1 LIINILNDNKMKKQI
16 KMDIFREV
24 VTKDTVE
31 SINIRG
37 LILNS
42 IDNALIPHNVRLNMF
57 DHDIEDMKKDILK
70 QLLTKI

>member
-1 LIINILNDNKMKKQI
+1 MKKQI

-57 DHDIEDMKKDILK
+57 DHDIEDMKKDIFK
-70 QLLTKI
+70 QLLTKIKTNKQ

>member
-1 LIINILNDNKMKKQI
+1 MKKQI

>member
-1 LIINILNDNKMKKQI
+1 MKKQI

-42 IDNALIPHNVRLNMF
+42 IDNALIPHNVRLTMF

>member
-1 LIINILNDNKMKKQI
+1 
-16 KMDIFREV
+16 MDVFREV

-31 SINIRG
+31 SIDIRG

>member
-31 SINIRG
+31 SIDIRG

>member
-1 LIINILNDNKMKKQI
+1 
-16 KMDIFREV
+16 MDVFREV

-31 SINIRG
+31 SIDIRG

-70 QLLTKI
+70 QLLTKIKTNKQ